1 MKTQFGNILLRRR
14 KELGFTQEYI
24 AKALHLSAQAI
35 SKWERGETMP
45 DILLLPALADLLQ
58 TSTDE
63 LLGIIGSMERLSMP
77 TGIRPTSFI
86 GAWSPMRCAT
96 ISCG

>member
-35 SKWERGETMP
+35 SKWERGGGVHLDKDT
-45 DILLLPALADLLQ
+45 
-58 TSTDE
+58 TS
-63 LLGIIGSMERLSMP
+63 IPR
-77 TGIRPTSFI
+77 
-86 GAWSPMRCAT
+86 
-96 ISCG
+96 

>member
-24 AKALHLSAQAI
+24 AKALQAI

-58 TSTDE
+58 TAPTSCW
-63 LLGIIGSMERLSMP
+63 GIIGSMERLSIP

-86 GAWSPMRCAT
+86 GAWSPMKCAT

>member
-24 AKALHLSAQAI
+24 AKDLHLSAQAI

-63 LLGIIGSMERLSMP
+63 LLGHHRQYGKTVYADRYK
-77 TGIRPTSFI
+77 G
-86 GAWSPMRCAT
+86 AT

>member
-24 AKALHLSAQAI
+24 AKALQAI

-63 LLGIIGSMERLSMP
+63 LLPAAETAVAATPGPGYGMRRGKGRRVSGAVRVRRCRL
-77 TGIRPTSFI
+77 
-86 GAWSPMRCAT
+86 
-96 ISCG
+96 